1 MAESYEYEL
10 DRLVALAASANL
22 HGMRDGGVDLLGV
35 FLMPGGVGMRLGGG
49 DTSLPV
55 LDTLRWVS
63 VLLEPFGD
71 FSFLVVRWP
80 WSVCCFAATSLAA
93 LDLLRCVLPR
103 PKSLLLEPLGDFS
116 FLVVRWPWSV
126 CCSAAT
132 SLAVSDLLCCLL
144 PRPWSV
150 CCFGVVDLGAAGS
163 LDTALAFEVDWHVF
177 EIVPSYVILCSLL
190 DWS

>member
-80 WSVCCFAATSLAA
+80 WSVCC
-93 LDLLRCVLPR
+93 
-103 PKSLLLEPLGDFS
+103 
-116 FLVVRWPWSV
+116 
-126 CCSAAT
+126 SAAT

-177 EIVPSYVILCSLL
+177 EIVASYVILCSLL